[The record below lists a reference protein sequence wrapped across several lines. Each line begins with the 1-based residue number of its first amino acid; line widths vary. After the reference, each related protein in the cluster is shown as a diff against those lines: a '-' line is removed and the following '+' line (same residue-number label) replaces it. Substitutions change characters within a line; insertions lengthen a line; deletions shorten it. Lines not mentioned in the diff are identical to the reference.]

1 MKKLILLLFATFL
14 TCFML
19 SSCSAKLFV
28 IRPTLIDRITID
40 NLSSGES
47 AELIRNNVDEVKWLM
62 DDLVLQMAE
71 FYRRDGK
78 CTDKDGHLYE
88 AVYYYGDRLELSVFI
103 NEDGSICKNE
113 GHYVLSKEDEEMVAK
128 DLENWAKA
136 FELAK

>member
-1 MKKLILLLFATFL
+1 MKKLILLLFATLL
-14 TCFML
+14 TCLML

-28 IRPTLIDRITID
+28 IRPTLIDKITIE

-47 AELIRNNVDEVKWLM
+47 AELIRNNDDEVKWLM

-103 NEDGSICKNE
+103 NEDGSICKNN
-113 GHYVLSKEDEEMVAK
+113 GHYVLSEENEEMVEK
-128 DLENWAKA
+128 DLENWAKV
-136 FELAK
+136 FELAE

>member
-1 MKKLILLLFATFL
+1 MKKLILLLFATLL
-14 TCFML
+14 TCLML

>member
-1 MKKLILLLFATFL
+1 MKKLILLLFATLL
-14 TCFML
+14 TCLML

-28 IRPTLIDRITID
+28 IRPTLIDKITIE

-47 AELIRNNVDEVKWLM
+47 AELIRNNDDEVKWLM

-78 CTDKDGHLYE
+78 CTDKDEHLYE

-103 NEDGSICKNE
+103 NEDGSICKNN
-113 GHYVLSKEDEEMVAK
+113 GHYVLSEENEEMVEK
-128 DLENWAKA
+128 DLENWAKV
-136 FELAK
+136 FELAE